1 MTVKTSVKMVERTM
15 DLFEA
20 FSAAKKPMSLTNIA
34 KAMGVPVSSCHGLVH
49 TLRQRGYLYSV
60 SFRQGTYPT
69 RRLLDIAESIV
80 KFDPLLERLQPVLD
94 GLNDNCGETVILG
107 KRQKEGVVYLEVVEG
122 IHTVRYVAQ
131 AGDQKPFHSS
141 AIGKAA
147 LSRMNAN
154 EFRHFI
160 ESDTL
165 ARITPNTISEPA
177 CLAEEIDLGR
187 KQGFFVTRGENVV
200 DVMAI
205 SVPFVCNNEVYAIA
219 IAGPINRMESQL
231 PFLIELLRDVHD
243 VLDER
248 PVS

>member
-1 MTVKTSVKMVERTM
+1 MVERTM

-20 FSAAKKPMSLTNIA
+20 FNAAKKPMSLTTLA
-34 KAMGVPVSSCHGLVH
+34 KAIGLPVSSCHGLVH

-60 SFRQGTYPT
+60 SFRQGSYPT
-69 RRLLDIAESIV
+69 RRLLDIAQSIV
-80 KFDPLLERLQPVLD
+80 KHDPLLDRLQPLLD

-107 KRQKEGVVYLEVVEG
+107 KRQKDGVVYLEVVEG

-147 LSRMNAN
+147 LSRMKDD

-160 ESDTL
+160 ESDPL
-165 ARITPNTISEPA
+165 ARITPNTISNPQG
-177 CLAEEIDLGR
+177 LAEEIELGR

-205 SVPFVCNNEVYAIA
+205 AVPFTCNGEVYGIA
-219 IAGPINRMESQL
+219 IAGPINRMEPQL
-231 PFLIELLRDVHD
+231 PLLIELLHDVHD
-243 VLDER
+243 ALDER
-248 PVS
+248 LVS